1 MKFLHT
7 SDWHIGRTLNGFSL
21 LEEQKYAF
29 EQILSLAKQN
39 QVDGIIIAGDLY
51 DRAVPSAESVITF
64 NQMLREM
71 NIIEKFPIYMI
82 SGNHDGAKRLSY
94 AKDWLDYN
102 NLHLRTSLE
111 DRKSV
116 V

>member
-82 SGNHDGAKRLSY
+82 SGIMMEP
-94 AKDWLDYN
+94 KD
-102 NLHLRTSLE
+102 
-111 DRKSV
+111 
-116 V
+116 

>member
-51 DRAVPSAESVITF
+51 DRT
-64 NQMLREM
+64 EM
-71 NIIEKFPIYMI
+71 NIIGNFSIIFI
-82 SGNHDGAKRLSY
+82 SLSIFMTEQFRVQNQ
-94 AKDWLDYN
+94 L
-102 NLHLRTSLE
+102 
-111 DRKSV
+111 
-116 V
+116 